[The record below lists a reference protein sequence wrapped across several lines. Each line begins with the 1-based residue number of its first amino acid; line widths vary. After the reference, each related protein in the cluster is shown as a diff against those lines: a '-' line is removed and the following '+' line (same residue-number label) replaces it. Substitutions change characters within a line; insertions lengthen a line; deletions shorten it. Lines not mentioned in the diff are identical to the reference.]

1 MKSKTESLCS
11 RCLKKIPAET
21 FQNNG
26 KIYLKKTCKEH
37 GESTELHFWDDP
49 EIYEFFHGLST
60 LKSRS
65 NQAILN
71 ITYKCNL
78 TCPVCYARANEN
90 RSDRKS
96 VV

>member
-11 RCLKKIPAET
+11 RCLKKIPSET

-78 TCPVCYARANEN
+78 TCPVCYARANEKIG
-90 RSDRKS
+90 RAH
-96 VV
+96 V